1 MLMPRGTP
9 CNLPRVVRAW
19 REGGVRRLS
28 DRVRDDNSKLRLAL
42 RAAPLG
48 IWGWDLLTNEMNY
61 SPRATHLR
69 VHSDEAVTI
78 EKVRNVTHPEYLLI
92 DGKIHGCSA
101 PVRLLPPI
109 KVARLKMTSA
119 LAGTL
124 RTLDTCQSPPAR
136 SECRGC

>member
-1 MLMPRGTP
+1 MACLCPGGTP

-48 IWGWDLLTNEMNY
+48 IWDWDLLTNEMNY

-69 VHSDEAVTI
+69 VHV
-78 EKVRNVTHPEYLLI
+78 
-92 DGKIHGCSA
+92 G
-101 PVRLLPPI
+101 
-109 KVARLKMTSA
+109 
-119 LAGTL
+119 
-124 RTLDTCQSPPAR
+124 
-136 SECRGC
+136 RGGHH